1 MRTLRWSLRTLV
13 LLVVLAPLV
22 LTVHVKWVNHQLALG
37 TAEAFAVQ
45 PHMRV
50 LGTWE
55 INANLFKGTLEI
67 GIQGADGG
75 FGGFLIMKDEPRDTV
90 SGKIEG
96 PGSGPTRVTFTRTRP
111 GAFTQVY
118 TGSAAYGPPLGPAGQ
133 REEIMAGTFTHNGE
147 GPYPWFATRIK
158 FP

>member
-1 MRTLRWSLRTLV
+1 MRILRWSLRV
-13 LLVVLAPLV
+13 LALLMMLAPLGSAGH
-22 LTVHVKWVNHQLALG
+22 LQWATDQK
-37 TAEAFAVQ
+37 AFAGQ
-45 PHMRV
+45 SNMRV

-55 INANLFKGTLEI
+55 INANLFKGTLNI

-75 FGGFLIMKDEPRDTV
+75 FGGFLQMKDEPRDTV

-96 PGSGPTRVTFTRTRP
+96 PGAGPTRVAFTRTRP
-111 GAFTQVY
+111 GSFTQVY

-158 FP
+158 VP